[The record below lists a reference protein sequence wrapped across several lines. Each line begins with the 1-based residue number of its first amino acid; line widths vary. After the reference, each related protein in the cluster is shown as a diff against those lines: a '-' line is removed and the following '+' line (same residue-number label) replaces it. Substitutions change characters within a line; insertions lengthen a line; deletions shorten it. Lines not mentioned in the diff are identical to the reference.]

1 LKDRAFCTPD
11 ADEAA
16 AVAERAKKAEMDK
29 EIEAVKKEYAEK
41 IRKKME
47 KRKEKDK
54 HKGKD
59 KEKDKEETKKDE
71 EEDKKDEAEKEAKVR
86 CCLHGQKIFANMVTD
101 QGSGQK
107 EGGDEGR
114 GRTKNIHSP
123 QVSLPI

>member
-16 AVAERAKKAEMDK
+16 AVAERAKKVEMDK
-29 EIEAVKKEYAEK
+29 EIEAVKKEHAEK
-41 IRKKME
+41 VRKKME

-54 HKGKD
+54 DKGKD
-59 KEKDKEETKKDE
+59 KGKDKEETKKEE

-86 CCLHGQKIFANMVTD
+86 CCLRGYKILANMFTD
-101 QGSGQK
+101 QGSGQ
-107 EGGDEGR
+107 EGGGAESR
-114 GRTKNIHSP
+114 GWTKNIYSP